1 MDREVTLCDL
11 LQHLLLLSRLPWLQ
25 PSGRGI
31 LKLLRKH
38 EGMASAPQPD
48 GPEPT
53 PVILGEE
60 AHPAK
65 DGFLYSLEAPPSGG
79 RQAKVWASPTVR
91 GAAARPV
98 CRQPAARHCRLLE
111 HLEKALG
118 IALRQQFVQHDI

>member
-79 RQAKVWASPTVR
+79 RQAKGCSLGLPDCEGSSRTSSLPPASSTPLPST
-91 GAAARPV
+91 GTS
-98 CRQPAARHCRLLE
+98 
-111 HLEKALG
+111 
-118 IALRQQFVQHDI
+118 